1 VIVRAKPRGAPEIVG
16 TRLNEDGFTIQLRD
30 QNGRIHSLRKRDL
43 ESLRPDS
50 AASLMPSYRSRLTDR
65 EADDLVAY
73 LMTLGV
79 TR

>member
-1 VIVRAKPRGAPEIVG
+1 VIVRAKPRGASEIVA
-16 TRLNEDGFTIQLRD
+16 TRLNEDAFTIQLRD
-30 QNGRIHSLRKRDL
+30 GNGRIHSFKKRDL

-50 AASLMPSYRSRLTDR
+50 TASLMPSYRNRLTDR

-79 TR
+79 SR